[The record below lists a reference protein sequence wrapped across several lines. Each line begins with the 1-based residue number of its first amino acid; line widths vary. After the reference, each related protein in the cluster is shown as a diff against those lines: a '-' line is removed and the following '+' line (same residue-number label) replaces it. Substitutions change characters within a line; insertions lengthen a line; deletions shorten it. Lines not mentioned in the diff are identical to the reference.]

1 MKGITYFNPKINN
14 GIEGTI
20 KLTQFKNTT
29 NFQINLKGMKPN
41 TIHAIHIHEYGNL
54 SKGCHSAGGHYN
66 PKNVD
71 HGFEAPYK
79 HVGDLINN
87 LKSDSK
93 GNVKGYFN
101 DSMVKVKDVIGRA
114 IVIHDL
120 ADDYGLQGVLVNN
133 SLIPYKCLSLSTL
146 QKLVIDRGYYKRSNL
161 PRKETLIRKLNSESL
176 KTGNAGGRMAC
187 AIIGRN

>member
-1 MKGITYFNPKINN
+1 MKAIVYFNPKINN

-20 KLTQFKNTT
+20 NLIQRKNHT
-29 NFQINLKGMKPN
+29 NFQVNLKGLKPN
-41 TIHAIHIHEYGNL
+41 TVHAIHIHEYGNL
-54 SKGCHSAGGHYN
+54 SEGCHSSGSHYN
-66 PKNVD
+66 PKNVN

-87 LKSDSK
+87 LHSDSA
-93 GNVKGYFN
+93 GTVKGYFN

-120 ADDYGLQGVLVNN
+120 ADDYGLQGVLVND
-133 SLIPYKCLSLSTL
+133 SVIPYKCLSLPIL
-146 QKLVIDRGYYKRSNL
+146 QKLVIDRGYYKKSNL
-161 PRKETLIRKLNSESL
+161 PRKNILIKKLNAESL

>member
-1 MKGITYFNPKINN
+1 MKGIIYFNPKINN
-14 GIEGTI
+14 SISGTI
-20 KLTQFKNTT
+20 ELIQYKNYAKF
-29 NFQINLKGMKPN
+29 NVNLSGMKPS
-41 TIHAIHIHEYGNL
+41 TVHAIHIHEYGNL
-54 SKGCHSAGGHYN
+54 SEGCHSAGGHYN
-66 PKNVD
+66 PKNVN
-71 HGFEAPYK
+71 HGFEAPHK

-87 LKSDSK
+87 LKSDSN

-120 ADDYGLQGVLVNN
+120 ADDYGLQGVLVDN
-133 SLIPYKCLSLSTL
+133 SLIPYKCLSLPIL